1 MAVSR
6 LVNESQRRVP
16 QLLVVPGR
24 HPDGA
29 ANAPKQCVRLA
40 RLGRAR
46 RHVELAEDLAGV
58 PDDETPRR
66 DRGPHDTHP
75 MRR

>member
-16 QLLVVPGR
+16 QLLVVPGS

-29 ANAPKQCVRLA
+29 ANAPKTWLA
-40 RLGRAR
+40 YPTTKFRRRERGRTSRSSAAPI
-46 RHVELAEDLAGV
+46 V
-58 PDDETPRR
+58 
-66 DRGPHDTHP
+66 
-75 MRR
+75 